1 MSHATITLVIVAVL
15 CVLYIIDKLP
25 VSLVTMF
32 GMLAMV
38 FTGVLSSGDAF
49 SNFGSTPVLLTFG
62 MIVIIDAII
71 DSGAIVQF
79 EHVLQHMTR
88 RGEKLFLVLVFLS
101 AGIISMFTNN
111 SALVAMFMPFIAST
125 ARSSGGKI
133 KKKHLYLPLAM
144 GGLIGGTGSLAG
156 STAPLLANEVLE
168 ITGQKQFSFFTTAP
182 VSLSILLVVALCY
195 WFFLYDLTV
204 KWFDFEEV
212 RDDGKP
218 IAEIPLNKRNAVIS
232 LTVFIA
238 SVVLFII
245 QPFGW
250 DLGLIAISGAVIVIT
265 LGCVDVKTELSNMM
279 WPALVTLG
287 AALAIANGFVKSGA
301 GDEVIDFLVNTFG
314 TIMTNPK
321 VLVALFLLAGW
332 LISMFMSNGSLVSM
346 LASIA
351 VPMAIEYGM
360 DPTPAAIA
368 CVIGANLAMAT
379 PVATTTITMVQ
390 VAGYRF
396 KDYFRAGGLVGII
409 GIVTAWIAIVLIYG
423 LL

>member
-1 MSHATITLVIVAVL
+1 MSQSTVTLIIIAAL

-25 VSLVTMF
+25 VSLVTML
-32 GMLAMV
+32 GMLAMI
-38 FTGVLSSGDAF
+38 FTGVLSSADAF

-71 DSGAIVQF
+71 ESGIIVQF

-125 ARSSGGKI
+125 ARGSGGKI
-133 KKKHLYLPLAM
+133 RKKHLYLPLAM

-168 ITGQKQFSFFTTAP
+168 ITGQEMFKFFTTAP
-182 VSLSILLVVALCY
+182 VSLAILVVVALCY

-212 RDDGKP
+212 ADDGKP

-232 LTVFIA
+232 LAVFAATI
-238 SVVLFII
+238 VLFIT

-250 DLGLIAISGAVIVIT
+250 DLGLIAVSGAVVVIA
-265 LGCVDVKTELSNMM
+265 LGCVEPKTELKNMM
-279 WPALVTLG
+279 WPALITLG
-287 AALAIANGFVKSGA
+287 SALAIANGFVKSGA
-301 GDEVIDFLVNTFG
+301 GDTVIDFLVSTFG
-314 TIMTNPK
+314 SAMTNPK
-321 VLVALFLLAGW
+321 LLVAMFLIAGW

-351 VPMAIEYGM
+351 VPMAVEYGM
-360 DPTPAAIA
+360 NPIPAAIA
-368 CVIGANLAMAT
+368 CVMGANLAMAT

-396 KDYFRAGGLVGII
+396 KDYLRAGGLVGVI
-409 GIVTAWIAIVLIYG
+409 GVATAWAAIVLIYH
-423 LL
+423 L

>member
-1 MSHATITLVIVAVL
+1 M
-15 CVLYIIDKLP
+15 
-25 VSLVTMF
+25 
-32 GMLAMV
+32 
-38 FTGVLSSGDAF
+38 
-49 SNFGSTPVLLTFG
+49 LLTFG
-62 MIVIIDAII
+62 MIIIINAII

-79 EHVLQHMTR
+79 EHVLRRMTR

-168 ITGQKQFSFFTTAP
+168 ITGQRQFSFFTTAP
-182 VSLSILLVVALCY
+182 VSLSILAVVALCY
-195 WFFLYDLTV
+195 WFFLYDLSV
-204 KWFDFEEV
+204 KWLDFEEV
-212 RDDGKP
+212 ADDGKP

-232 LTVFIA
+232 LTVFVI
-238 SVVLFII
+238 SVALFII
-245 QPFGW
+245 QPFKW
-250 DLGLIAISGAVIVIT
+250 DLGLIAVSGATIVIA
-265 LGCVDVKTELSNMM
+265 LGCVDGRTELRNMM
-279 WPALVTLG
+279 WLAIITLG
-287 AALAIANGFVKSGA
+287 AALAIVDGFVQSGA
-301 GDEVIDFLVNTFG
+301 GQVVIDFLVNTFG
-314 TIMTNPK
+314 PAMTNPK
-321 VLVALFLLAGW
+321 VMVALFLLAGW

-351 VPMAIEYGM
+351 VPMAVEYGIN
-360 DPTPAAIA
+360 PIPIA
-368 CVIGANLAMAT
+368 CVIGSNLAMAT

-396 KDYFRAGGLVGII
+396 KDYFRLGGLVGVVGVI
-409 GIVTAWIAIVLIYG
+409 TAWVTIVMLYG
-423 LL
+423 L

>member
-1 MSHATITLVIVAVL
+1 MAKSTITLIIIAAT
-15 CVLYIIDKLP
+15 CILYIIDKLP
-25 VSLVTMF
+25 VALVTVL

-38 FTGVLSSGDAF
+38 FSGATTSRTAF

-62 MIVIIDAII
+62 MIVIINAII

-79 EHVLQHMTR
+79 EHVLQRMTR

-125 ARSSGGKI
+125 ARSSDGKI
-133 KKKHLYLPLAM
+133 KKKHIYLPLAM

-182 VSLSILLVVALCY
+182 VSLSILAVVAVCY
-195 WFFLYDLTV
+195 WLFLYDLSV
-204 KWFDFEEV
+204 KWLDFEEV
-212 RDDGKP
+212 ADDGRP
-218 IAEIPLNKRNAVIS
+218 IAEIPLNKRNAIIS
-232 LTVFIA
+232 LTVFII
-238 SVVLFII
+238 SVALFII
-245 QPFGW
+245 QPFKW
-250 DLGLIAISGAVIVIT
+250 DLGLIAISGATIVIA
-265 LGCVDVKTELSNMM
+265 LGCVDGKQELRNMM
-279 WPALVTLG
+279 WPAIITLG
-287 AALAIANGFVKSGA
+287 AALAIADGFVQSGA
-301 GDEVIDFLVNTFG
+301 GQVVIDFLVNTFG
-314 TIMTNPK
+314 PAMTNPK
-321 VLVALFLLAGW
+321 VMVALFLLAGW

-351 VPMAIEYGM
+351 VPMAVEYGIN
-360 DPTPAAIA
+360 PIPIAIA
-368 CVIGANLAMAT
+368 CVIGSNLAMAT

-396 KDYFRAGGLVGII
+396 KDYFRLGGLVGMI
-409 GIVTAWIAIVLIYG
+409 GIITAWIAIVAIYG
-423 LL
+423 L